1 VNLDVVADSEIGD
14 VAAHR
19 RCVDVIK
26 LLHDVS
32 LSAFA
37 SGRLREFSVAMSHV
51 DAPPKQR
58 TRESRRASGT
68 KSYLAIT
75 HLLLPIRLER
85 LTRKGHQ
92 S

>member
-1 VNLDVVADSEIGD
+1 VNLDVVSDSEIGD

-37 SGRLREFSVAMSHV
+37 SGRLREFSVAMPHV

-58 TRESRRASGT
+58 TRESRCASST
-68 KSYLAIT
+68 KTYLAICRPR
-75 HLLLPIRLER
+75 LPIRVER